1 MHHKNNHITIQVY
14 LKIYIRNN
22 KFEKGQKTD
31 QIDNAHQCQAD

>member
-1 MHHKNNHITIQVY
+1 MQHKNNHITIQVY
-14 LKIYIRNN
+14 LKIYINN